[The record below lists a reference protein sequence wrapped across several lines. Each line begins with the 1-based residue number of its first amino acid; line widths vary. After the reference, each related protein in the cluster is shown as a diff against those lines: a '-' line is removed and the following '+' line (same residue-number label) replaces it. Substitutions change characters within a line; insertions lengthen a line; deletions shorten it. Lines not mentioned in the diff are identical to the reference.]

1 MGVSYV
7 AAAAAAVAAVFDTE
21 GFRIHVSNWDPGLVV
36 SMLKIPG
43 SIFRWCGEMIMSFSG
58 GRLVVCAWVSQ
69 LETRLTSFIPDVAE
83 RVSERRSVK
92 LAILLVQLDFITSM
106 R

>member
-69 LETRLTSFIPDVAE
+69 LETRLTSKL
-83 RVSERRSVK
+83 RGRGNLHRRDGECNEEK
-92 LAILLVQLDFITSM
+92 P
-106 R
+106 